1 MSIGVS
7 RTQTARTSGKLKK
20 DTRGSKSTKEKST
33 AKELLKFAGTW
44 KGDDLEK
51 CLEEVYRTRGETAF

>member
-7 RTQTARTSGKLKK
+7 RTQTARKPGKLKK
-20 DTRGSKSTKEKST
+20 DTCGSKLGKEKST

-51 CLEEVYRTRGETAF
+51 CLEEVCRTRGETTF